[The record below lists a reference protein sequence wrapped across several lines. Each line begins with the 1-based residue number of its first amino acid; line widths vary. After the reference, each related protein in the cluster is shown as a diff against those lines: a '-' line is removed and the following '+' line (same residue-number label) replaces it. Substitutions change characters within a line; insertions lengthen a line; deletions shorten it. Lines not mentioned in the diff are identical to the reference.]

1 MNYGPKVFTLSM
13 DHYQEKF
20 KQSIK
25 GNVLVCIDA
34 ANLERSVKTMW
45 VNPKDI
51 PDEFKRYQSGELCY
65 RVDYQKV
72 KDFFQSNGLLNQV
85 RMYTADFG
93 TLSHRNFLAFLH
105 KRLHFKLI
113 TKTFRSTNSSNNRLL
128 SSMASKLR
136 IKKSFRQ
143 NRI

>member
-72 KDFFQSNGLLNQV
+72 KDFFQSSGHVAKELPPACNQYFDIV
-85 RMYTADFG
+85 DF
-93 TLSHRNFLAFLH
+93 RNVL
-105 KRLHFKLI
+105 
-113 TKTFRSTNSSNNRLL
+113 
-128 SSMASKLR
+128 LR
-136 IKKSFRQ
+136 IDRKAK
-143 NRI
+143 NPA